1 MSGILSW
8 LFGAPKS
15 GKAAQKRRAASSREQ
30 DVRRLAAEVEAVMTP
45 ERRELIRRA
54 MEIRKNKSRILA
66 DLGDEEKRKLYALA
80 VKNLL
85 HESDDPKS

>member
-8 LFGAPKS
+8 LFGSSRSAKS
-15 GKAAQKRRAASSREQ
+15 TRRAAASREQ
-30 DVRRLAAEVEAVMTP
+30 DVRRLAAQVEAVMTP

-85 HESDDPKS
+85 HENDEPKS